1 MRIFKTS
8 RLQIIPLAALS
19 LVLLGCPEAN
29 SPVGDPGGAV
39 VSGTSSPPRRAPPVQ
54 VAVQNPPVDVSA
66 IEKNLQG
73 LRRGMRNQEQRIEET
88 REAIQ
93 GVTDEVERA
102 RKDSENSLE
111 KAEEKT
117 EKAIAKLEERIEKLE
132 DEVSRLRTKPPVVA
146 AKKKVEVVVTTV
158 GTPSRMPPV
167 GIPPANP
174 RIMSAGLPLSQDAQA
189 AGRPVADERIA
200 VIPKEPVSR
209 PQKPAP
215 APRPP
220 DPEEDYTKAIRV
232 LRDERN
238 FTKARDLLN
247 GFISKYP
254 KHELADDAQY
264 WIGQSYYQEK
274 NFERAI
280 LAFNKVQVDFANG
293 DKAPE
298 ALLLE
303 ALSFLHIDD
312 RASAMELL
320 GQVIAKYPDSSA
332 ASTARKRLESL

>member
-1 MRIFKTS
+1 
-8 RLQIIPLAALS
+8 
-19 LVLLGCPEAN
+19 
-29 SPVGDPGGAV
+29 VGGPG
-39 VSGTSSPPRRAPPVQ
+39 APPLLAPPAQ
-54 VAVQNPPVDVSA
+54 VAVQQPSVDVAA
-66 IEKNLQG
+66 IEENLQG
-73 LRRGMRNQEQRIEET
+73 LRHGMRNQEQRIEEA

-102 RKDSENSLE
+102 RKDSEKSLE
-111 KAEEKT
+111 EAGKV
-117 EKAIAKLEERIEKLE
+117 IAKLTERVEKLE
-132 DEVSRLRTKPPVVA
+132 NEVSQLRSKPPLVA
-146 AKKKVEVVVTTV
+146 AQEKEKVEVVVTPV
-158 GTPSRMPPV
+158 GAPSRMSPV
-167 GIPPANP
+167 GAPPLNARIP
-174 RIMSAGLPLSQDAQA
+174 SAGLPQSRDAQDVGA
-189 AGRPVADERIA
+189 PAPEARVA
-200 VIPKEPVSR
+200 VIPKEPASR

-220 DPEEDYTKAIRV
+220 DPEEDYTQAIRV

-238 FTKARDLLN
+238 FVRARGLLN

-254 KHELADDAQY
+254 THELADDAQY

-280 LAFNKVQVDFANG
+280 LAFNKVQVDYANG

-303 ALSFLHIDD
+303 ALSFLNIDD
-312 RASAMELL
+312 RASARELL

-332 ASTARKRLESL
+332 AATARQRLESL

>member
-1 MRIFKTS
+1 MDTFTASCFRTF
-8 RLQIIPLAALS
+8 PLMALS
-19 LVLLGCPEAN
+19 LVLLGCPDAN
-29 SPVGDPGGAV
+29 SPVGGPG
-39 VSGTSSPPRRAPPVQ
+39 SPPLPAPPAQ
-54 VAVQNPPVDVSA
+54 VAAQQLSVDVSA
-66 IEKNLQG
+66 IEQNLQG

-102 RKDSENSLE
+102 RKDSEKSVE
-111 KAEEKT
+111 KA
-117 EKAIAKLEERIEKLE
+117 EKAIAKLEERIDKLE
-132 DEVSRLRTKPPVVA
+132 NEVSRLRTKAPLVAA
-146 AKKKVEVVVTTV
+146 AKKEEIVVTQA
-158 GTPSRMPPV
+158 GAPSRMSPV
-167 GIPPANP
+167 GAPPANMLIP
-174 RIMSAGLPLSQDAQA
+174 SAGFPQNRDSGAVGVPGPDT
-189 AGRPVADERIA
+189 RVA
-200 VIPKEPVSR
+200 VIPKDPP
-209 PQKPAP
+209 PQPQESTP

-238 FTKARDLLN
+238 FAKARELLN
-247 GFISKYP
+247 GFIDEYP
-254 KHELADDAQY
+254 THELADDAQY

-274 NFERAI
+274 SFERAI
-280 LAFNKVQVDFANG
+280 LAFNKVQVDYANG

-303 ALSFLHIDD
+303 ALSFLNIDD
-312 RASAMELL
+312 RASARELL

>member
-8 RLQIIPLAALS
+8 RLRIIPLAALS

-29 SPVGDPGGAV
+29 SPVGGSGGAV
-39 VSGTSSPPRRAPPVQ
+39 VSGTNSPPRPAPPAQ
-54 VAVQNPPVDVSA
+54 VAVQNPPIDVSA

-111 KAEEKT
+111 KAG
-117 EKAIAKLEERIEKLE
+117 KAIAKLEERIEKLE
-132 DEVSRLRTKPPVVA
+132 NEVNQLRSKAPLVA
-146 AKKKVEVVVTTV
+146 AQDKDKKVEVVVTTV

-174 RIMSAGLPLSQDAQA
+174 RVTSAGLPLSQGAQA
-189 AGRPVADERIA
+189 AGRPVADARIA

-209 PQKPAP
+209 PPKPAP

-238 FTKARDLLN
+238 FTAARGLLN

>member
-1 MRIFKTS
+1 MKTFKAS
-8 RLQIIPLAALS
+8 RLQAFSLAALS
-19 LVLLGCPEAN
+19 LVLLGCPEAD
-29 SPVGDPGGAV
+29 SPVGGPG
-39 VSGTSSPPRRAPPVQ
+39 SPPRPAPPAQ
-54 VAVQNPPVDVSA
+54 VAAQQPSVDVA
-66 IEKNLQG
+66 ALEENMQG

-111 KAEEKT
+111 KAG
-117 EKAIAKLEERIEKLE
+117 KAIAKLEQRIEKLE
-132 DEVSRLRTKPPVVA
+132 NEVSQLRSKPPLVA
-146 AKKKVEVVVTTV
+146 AQKKVEVVVTAV
-158 GTPSRMPPV
+158 GAPSRMPPV
-167 GIPPANP
+167 GIPPANSRVP
-174 RIMSAGLPLSQDAQA
+174 SAGLPLSQDAQA
-189 AGRPVADERIA
+189 AGQPVADARIA
-200 VIPKEPVSR
+200 VIPKEPANR

-215 APRPP
+215 APRLP
-220 DPEEDYTKAIRV
+220 DPEEDYTQAIRV

-238 FTKARDLLN
+238 FAKARGLLN

-254 KHELADDAQY
+254 THELADDAQY
-264 WIGQSYYQEK
+264 WIGQSYFQEK

-280 LAFNKVQVDFANG
+280 LAFNKVQVDYANG

-303 ALSFLHIDD
+303 ALSFLNIED
-312 RASAMELL
+312 RASARELL

>member
-1 MRIFKTS
+1 MKTFKAS
-8 RLQIIPLAALS
+8 RLQAFALAALS

-29 SPVGDPGGAV
+29 SPAGDPGGAV
-39 VSGTSSPPRRAPPVQ
+39 ISGTSSPPRPAPSVQ
-54 VAVQNPPVDVSA
+54 AAAQNLSDDVAA
-66 IEKNLQG
+66 IEQNLQG
-73 LRRGMRNQEQRIEET
+73 LRRGMRNQEQRIEEA
-88 REAIQ
+88 RQAIQ

-102 RKDSENSLE
+102 RKDSEKSLE
-111 KAEEKT
+111 KAEEV
-117 EKAIAKLEERIEKLE
+117 IAKLTERVEKLE
-132 DEVSRLRTKPPVVA
+132 NEVSQLRSKPPLVA
-146 AKKKVEVVVTTV
+146 AQKKVEVVVTAV
-158 GTPSRMPPV
+158 GAPSRMSPV

-174 RIMSAGLPLSQDAQA
+174 RIASVGLPLSQDAQA
-189 AGRPVADERIA
+189 AGQPVADARVA
-200 VIPKEPVSR
+200 VIPKEPASR

-215 APRPP
+215 APRLP
-220 DPEEDYTKAIRV
+220 DPEEDYTQAIRV

-238 FTKARDLLN
+238 FAKARGLLN

-254 KHELADDAQY
+254 THELADDAQY
-264 WIGQSYYQEK
+264 WIGQSYFQEK

-280 LAFNKVQVDFANG
+280 LAFNKVQVDYANG

-303 ALSFLHIDD
+303 ALSFLNIED
-312 RASAMELL
+312 RASARELL

>member
-1 MRIFKTS
+1 MKTFKAS
-8 RLQIIPLAALS
+8 RLKFFPLVALS
-19 LVLLGCPEAN
+19 FVLLGCPEVD
-29 SPVGDPGGAV
+29 SPVGGPG
-39 VSGTSSPPRRAPPVQ
+39 SPPRPAPPAQ
-54 VAVQNPPVDVSA
+54 VAAQQLSVDVAA
-66 IEKNLQG
+66 IEENLQG

-102 RKDSENSLE
+102 RKDSEVSLE
-111 KAEEKT
+111 KAEKV
-117 EKAIAKLEERIEKLE
+117 IAKLTERVEKLE
-132 DEVSRLRTKPPVVA
+132 NEVSQLHSKPPLVA
-146 AKKKVEVVVTTV
+146 AQEKEKVEVVVTPV
-158 GTPSRMPPV
+158 GAPSRMSPV
-167 GIPPANP
+167 GAPPLNARIP
-174 RIMSAGLPLSQDAQA
+174 SAGLPQSRDAQDVGA
-189 AGRPVADERIA
+189 PASDTRVA
-200 VIPKEPVSR
+200 VIPKEPASR

-220 DPEEDYTKAIRV
+220 DPEEDYTQAIRV

-238 FTKARDLLN
+238 FVRARGLLN

-254 KHELADDAQY
+254 THELADDAQY

-280 LAFNKVQVDFANG
+280 LAFNKVQVDYANG

-303 ALSFLHIDD
+303 ALSFLSIDD
-312 RASAMELL
+312 RASARELL
-320 GQVIAKYPDSSA
+320 GQVIAKYPDSGA
-332 ASTARKRLESL
+332 AATARQRLESL

>member
-1 MRIFKTS
+1 MTIFKTPG
-8 RLQIIPLAALS
+8 LQAFLLAALP

-29 SPVGDPGGAV
+29 APAGGPG
-39 VSGTSSPPRRAPPVQ
+39 APPPPAPPAR
-54 VAVQNPPVDVSA
+54 VAAQQPSVDVA
-66 IEKNLQG
+66 AVEENLQG
-73 LRRGMRNQEQRIEET
+73 LRRGMRNQEQRIEEA

-102 RKDSENSLE
+102 RKDSEKSLE
-111 KAEEKT
+111 EAEKV
-117 EKAIAKLEERIEKLE
+117 IAKLAERVEKLE
-132 DEVSRLRTKPPVVA
+132 DEVSRLRSKPPLA
-146 AKKKVEVVVTTV
+146 AAQEKEKVEVIVTPV
-158 GTPSRMPPV
+158 GAPSRMSPV
-167 GIPPANP
+167 GAPPLNARVP
-174 RIMSAGLPLSQDAQA
+174 SAGLPQSRDAPA
-189 AGRPVADERIA
+189 AGAPAPEARVA
-200 VIPKEPVSR
+200 VIPKEPASR

-220 DPEEDYTKAIRV
+220 DPEEDYTQAIRV

-238 FTKARDLLN
+238 FVKARGLLN

-254 KHELADDAQY
+254 THELADDAQY

-280 LAFNKVQVDFANG
+280 LAFNKVQVDYANG

-303 ALSFLHIDD
+303 ALSFLSIDD
-312 RASAMELL
+312 RASARELL
-320 GQVIAKYPDSSA
+320 GQVIAKYPDSGA
-332 ASTARKRLESL
+332 AATARQRLESL

>member
-1 MRIFKTS
+1 MKTFKAS
-8 RLQIIPLAALS
+8 RLQAFSLAALS
-19 LVLLGCPEAN
+19 LVLLGCPEAD
-29 SPVGDPGGAV
+29 SPVGGPG
-39 VSGTSSPPRRAPPVQ
+39 SPPRPAPPAQ
-54 VAVQNPPVDVSA
+54 VAAQQPSVDVA
-66 IEKNLQG
+66 ALEENMQG

-111 KAEEKT
+111 KAG
-117 EKAIAKLEERIEKLE
+117 KAIAKLEQRIEKLE
-132 DEVSRLRTKPPVVA
+132 NEVSQLRSKAPLVA
-146 AKKKVEVVVTTV
+146 AQKKVEVVVTAV
-158 GTPSRMPPV
+158 GAPSRMPPV
-167 GIPPANP
+167 GIPPPNP
-174 RIMSAGLPLSQDAQA
+174 RVPSAGLPLSQDAQA
-189 AGRPVADERIA
+189 AGQPVADARIA
-200 VIPKEPVSR
+200 VIPKEPASR

-215 APRPP
+215 APRLP
-220 DPEEDYTKAIRV
+220 DPEEDYTQAIRV

-238 FTKARDLLN
+238 FAKARGLLN

-254 KHELADDAQY
+254 THELADDAQY
-264 WIGQSYYQEK
+264 WIGQSYFQEK

-280 LAFNKVQVDFANG
+280 LAFNKVQVDYANG

-303 ALSFLHIDD
+303 ALSFLNIED
-312 RASAMELL
+312 RASARELL

>member
-1 MRIFKTS
+1 MKTFQTS
-8 RLQIIPLAALS
+8 RLRSFSLVALS
-19 LVLLGCPEAN
+19 LVLLGCPEAD
-29 SPVGDPGGAV
+29 SPVGGPG
-39 VSGTSSPPRRAPPVQ
+39 SPPRPAPPAQ
-54 VAVQNPPVDVSA
+54 VAPPLPSVDVAA
-66 IEKNLQG
+66 IEENLQG
-73 LRRGMRNQEQRIEET
+73 LRSGMRNQEQRIEEA

-102 RKDSENSLE
+102 RKNSEESLG
-111 KAEEKT
+111 KT
-117 EKAIAKLEERIEKLE
+117 EKSIAKLEERIEKLE
-132 DEVSRLRTKPPVVA
+132 DEVSRLRTKTRLVAA
-146 AKKKVEVVVTTV
+146 AKKEEIVVK
-158 GTPSRMPPV
+158 PV
-167 GIPPANP
+167 GVPTQALHVGVPPANMLFP
-174 RIMSAGLPLSQDAQA
+174 SAGLPQNRDAGA
-189 AGRPVADERIA
+189 VGLPVKGARVA
-200 VIPKEPVSR
+200 VIPKEPASR

-238 FTKARDLLN
+238 FVKARGLLN
-247 GFISKYP
+247 GFISEYP
-254 KHELADDAQY
+254 THELADDAQY

-280 LAFNKVQVDFANG
+280 LAFNKVQVDYANG

-303 ALSFLHIDD
+303 ALSFLNIDD
-312 RASAMELL
+312 RASARELL
-320 GQVIAKYPDSSA
+320 GQVIAKYPDSGA

>member
-1 MRIFKTS
+1 MKTFQTS
-8 RLQIIPLAALS
+8 RLRSFSLVALS
-19 LVLLGCPEAN
+19 LVLLGCPEAD
-29 SPVGDPGGAV
+29 SPVGGPG
-39 VSGTSSPPRRAPPVQ
+39 SPPRPAPPAQ
-54 VAVQNPPVDVSA
+54 VAPPPPSVDVAA
-66 IEKNLQG
+66 IEENLQG
-73 LRRGMRNQEQRIEET
+73 LRSGMRNQEQRIEEA

-102 RKDSENSLE
+102 RKNSEESLG
-111 KAEEKT
+111 KT
-117 EKAIAKLEERIEKLE
+117 EKSIAKLEERIEKLE
-132 DEVSRLRTKPPVVA
+132 DEVSRLRTKTRLVAA
-146 AKKKVEVVVTTV
+146 AKKEEIVVK
-158 GTPSRMPPV
+158 PV
-167 GIPPANP
+167 GVPTQALHVGVPPANMLFP
-174 RIMSAGLPLSQDAQA
+174 SAGLPQNRDAGA
-189 AGRPVADERIA
+189 VGLPVKGARVA
-200 VIPKEPVSR
+200 VIPKEPASR

-238 FTKARDLLN
+238 FVKARGLLN
-247 GFISKYP
+247 GFISEYP
-254 KHELADDAQY
+254 THELADDAQY

-280 LAFNKVQVDFANG
+280 LAFNKVQVDYANG

-303 ALSFLHIDD
+303 ALSFLNIDD
-312 RASAMELL
+312 RASARELL
-320 GQVIAKYPDSSA
+320 GQVIAKYPDSGA